1 MAEPATAVSGDRLPR
16 GRHGLSRDD
25 VVRAQRVRI
34 LAAMA
39 DALLDQGY
47 VATSVADVLKRAG
60 VSRETFYQLYPS
72 KQACFLDAF
81 DVAADVLLGQL
92 QSALA
97 ADGGGGV
104 APSRGAD
111 RAAAFDRVLTAYLA
125 ALADQPA
132 YARLFLV
139 EVNAAGPEA
148 MQRRAAVQDRLV
160 EALVELVGAG
170 DDDSRFACRVF
181 VAATASMVTAP
192 LVAGD
197 LDGLRA
203 LGPPLV
209 AYARRTWGWDST

>member
-1 MAEPATAVSGDRLPR
+1 
-16 GRHGLSRDD
+16 
-25 VVRAQRVRI
+25 
-34 LAAMA
+34 MA
-39 DALLDQGY
+39 DVLLEQGY

-92 QSALA
+92 RGALA
-97 ADGGGGV
+97 TDHGDDVGPPG
-104 APSRGAD
+104 PSDVGAT
-111 RAAAFDRVLTAYLA
+111 FEHVLTAYLA

-148 MQRRAAVQDRLV
+148 MQRRAAVQDQLV
-160 EALVELVGAG
+160 DALVDLVGA
-170 DDDSRFACRVF
+170 DDDEGRFACRVF

-197 LDGLRA
+197 LDALRA
-203 LGPPLV
+203 LGPPLI
-209 AYARRTWGWDST
+209 AHARRTWGWDST